1 MSKRTDSLFVQSLA
15 KGLRLLECFADRPSP
30 MSLNDLAEACDVDR
44 STVQRMTHTLV
55 AMGYLER
62 GSNGRGYVMGKK
74 TLDRAFDY
82 LRGVPLLERAT
93 PIMVELQRESAE
105 RVELSLFDGLTII
118 FALRRQTKRQAYT
131 MTLIGRRLPTIY
143 TAGGRAVLS
152 HLPADQVDRIL
163 ADTTAKP
170 FTPKTI
176 TDHDLIRAEIETAR
190 RKGYALSSEE
200 SALGE
205 VNLACAILDHQQL
218 PIGAVHISAALS
230 DWSRDEFEARF
241 SPLVVNA
248 AKELS
253 GKVGLS

>member
-1 MSKRTDSLFVQSLA
+1 
-15 KGLRLLECFADRPSP
+15 
-30 MSLNDLAEACDVDR
+30 
-44 STVQRMTHTLV
+44 
-55 AMGYLER
+55 
-62 GSNGRGYVMGKK
+62 MGKK

-105 RVELSLFDGLTII
+105 RVELSLFDGTTII

-143 TAGGRAVLS
+143 TSGGRSVLA
-152 HLPADQVDRIL
+152 HLPSEQVDQIL
-163 ADTTAKP
+163 ADTTTKP

-176 TDHDLIRAEIETAR
+176 TEHELIRAEIELAR

-218 PIGAVHISAALS
+218 PIAAVHISASLS
-230 DWSRDEFEARF
+230 DWSREEFEQRF